1 MSKEKRI
8 IIINGPNLNLLGQR
22 EPEIYGHT
30 SFDDYFSNL
39 IEEFPDVH
47 LEYFQSS
54 SESGLIDELHRVGFS
69 YDGIIINA
77 GAYAHT
83 SIALADAIAAI
94 DAPVIEVHISNVYR
108 RETYRHHSWLTAKC
122 KGLICGLG
130 LHGYALAVSALTNAS

>member
-1 MSKEKRI
+1 M
-8 IIINGPNLNLLGQR
+8 NLLGQR

-39 IEEFPDVH
+39 IEEFPEVH
-47 LEYFQSS
+47 LEYFQCS

-108 RETYRHHSWLTAKC
+108 REAYRHHSWLTAKC

-130 LHGYALAVSALTNAS
+130 LDGYALALRALTNAS

>member
-39 IEEFPDVH
+39 IEEIPDVH

-108 RETYRHHSWLTAKC
+108 REAYRHHSWLTAKC

-130 LHGYALAVSALTNAS
+130 LDGYALAVRALTNAS

>member
-1 MSKEKRI
+1 MNKEKRI

-22 EPEIYGHT
+22 ETAIYGHT
-30 SFDDYFSNL
+30 SFDDYFSEL
-39 IEEFPDVH
+39 IQEFPEIH
-47 LEYFQSS
+47 LEYYQSS
-54 SESGLIDELHRVGFS
+54 SEGNIIDELHRVGFS

-77 GAYAHT
+77 GGYAHT

-94 DAPVIEVHISNVYR
+94 DVPVIEVHISNVFS

-130 LHGYALAVSALTNAS
+130 LKGYSLAVRALTEP